1 MDNQTIEYYQS
12 LYEQRINT
20 RKLETICSRD
30 IFKLAYHNNV
40 IRIMLKNWESGLC
53 TWEECLM
60 LMIKE
65 LARVNEEYFN
75 IILKYNP
82 IDKLI
87 FTKEENSNE

>member
-1 MDNQTIEYYQS
+1 MDNSTIEYYQS

-30 IFKLAYHNNV
+30 IFKLACHNNI
-40 IRIMLKNWESGLC
+40 IRIMLKNWESGQC

-65 LARVNEEYFN
+65 LARVNSEYFD
-75 IILKYNP
+75 IILKCNP
-82 IDKLI
+82 IYESICTKQ
-87 FTKEENSNE
+87 KEE